1 MRANPALKEPI
12 FVGKPAPAGGH
23 EILTAPDQSATK
35 PTATIVTITLLSLL
49 AGMLYLSERLQT
61 IEERLRPSADS
72 GIVYVPAYSH
82 VYSEGGKPLLLEV
95 TLSVRNTDAES
106 NVTLTRADYY
116 DTKGKL
122 LRRYIT
128 KPRQLTPLQSDSFVV
143 EKADYE
149 GGSGANF
156 IVEWSAE
163 DPISKPVIEAAMI
176 GVDPG
181 YQISFVRNGIP
192 LESRER

>member
-1 MRANPALKEPI
+1 MTE
-12 FVGKPAPAGGH
+12 
-23 EILTAPDQSATK
+23 PDQSATK
-35 PTATIVTITLLSLL
+35 PTATIATITLLILL
-49 AGMLYLSERLQT
+49 AGILYLSARLNN
-61 IEERLRPSADS
+61 IEERLRPSAD
-72 GIVYVPAYSH
+72 GGAVYVPAYSH
-82 VYSEGGKPLLLEV
+82 AYSQGGKPFLLEV
-95 TLSVRNTDAES
+95 TLNVRNTDAKS

-143 EKADYE
+143 EKTDYE

-156 IVEWSAE
+156 IVEWRAE
-163 DPISKPVIEAAMI
+163 DPISRPLIEAAMI

-181 YQISFVRNGIP
+181 YQISFVRNGVPI
-192 LESRER
+192 ERFEP